1 MLLKW
6 IYLIRHF
13 GWLFWHVLLYV
24 DKLPGRFEIQTTRN
38 QLNSNNL
45 IINISTHTFFLF
57 QLVRVLVS
65 PDNPQQAT
73 ATCQKIMNQCGEW
86 HSTTCLKWP
95 SIGKMLKRNA
105 NLLYSYCKSD
115 EQILSYNLS
124 CTVSTYFILVWIIE
138 SCNMDE
144 KQLWWQ
150 KDCPQNI
157 LLWLL

>member
-73 ATCQKIMNQCGEW
+73 ATCQKIMNQCGECR
-86 HSTTCLKWP
+86 STACLKLP
-95 SIGKMLKRNA
+95 SIGKMFCTMQIYCIVTVRVMNK
-105 NLLYSYCKSD
+105 YSATTSVV
-115 EQILSYNLS
+115 LSVPISYWS
-124 CTVSTYFILVWIIE
+124 G
-138 SCNMDE
+138 
-144 KQLWWQ
+144 
-150 KDCPQNI
+150 
-157 LLWLL
+157 